1 MTMELLAAGADLQA
15 APRNGSFEIKR
26 RRTVA
31 SHERETTEMRLHE
44 ALAREAA
51 LVRERDELIRKL
63 SAWRQAA
70 ANHFAGLTSRECQ
83 IMDLVLAGHPSK
95 IIAANLGISQRTVE
109 NHRAAIMKKT
119 GSKCLPALARLALA
133 ATWGDAWDLGAIAE
147 PASDGQ
153 LQACSGTMPADLL
166 ADATSAY
173 LLDTA

>member
-1 MTMELLAAGADLQA
+1 MTMELLAAGTNLQS
-15 APRNGSFEIKR
+15 APRNGRFEVNGR
-26 RRTVA
+26 GTVA
-31 SHERETTEMRLHE
+31 SHDHETTEMRLHE

-133 ATWGDAWDLGAIAE
+133 ATWGDAWDLGPIAE
-147 PASDGQ
+147 PASTRHH
-153 LQACSGTMPADLL
+153 QACAGTMPVVQ
-166 ADATSAY
+166 SP
-173 LLDTA
+173 